1 MSLSG
6 GFVWVLGFREVALK
20 IENDMASMISILS
33 YPQTGTYHAL
43 HSSFKAP
50 ELLQDLTVAACWL
63 AFHLR
68 GSRRCFPKNPKP

>member
-6 GFVWVLGFREVALK
+6 GFVWVLGFREAALK
-20 IENDMASMISILS
+20 NILS

-68 GSRRCFPKNPKP
+68 GSRRCFPKNPKPLHAKP